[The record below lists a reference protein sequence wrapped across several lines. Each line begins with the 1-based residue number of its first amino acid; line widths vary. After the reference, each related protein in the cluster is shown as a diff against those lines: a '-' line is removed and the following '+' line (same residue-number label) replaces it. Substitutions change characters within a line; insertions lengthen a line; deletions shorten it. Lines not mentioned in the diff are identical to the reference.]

1 MRFIH
6 ISDTHLGASGFS
18 RKLSPSGYNQ
28 REEDICNSFQV
39 AVDRIISLKPDFV
52 LHSGDLF
59 HSVRPTN
66 RIINFAIRQIL
77 RIVNLQIP
85 MVIISGNH
93 DTPKQRAV
101 GSVFSFFEVL
111 SPYLYLIYRNEYELI
126 RLDETAIHAIPH
138 CLNQEDFGREMAK
151 IEIVHRPST
160 SLRTSPPP
168 FDFAQDK
175 SADHSQNQEFN
186 ILMLHGVVAGIPEFS
201 MGELAE
207 QEIQSSY
214 LEMPFDYVALG
225 HYHRFCEISPRVYY
239 AGSTERLSMAELGQ
253 EKGFVEIQI
262 NPDSEERPP
271 SAALQLRSG
280 QVRRPPQITI
290 TFHKVPAREM
300 IELPSINARNLDQE
314 QVLREIENRIQ
325 VDDIL
330 EKIVRLKVKDIPEHI
345 YKSLDFRE
353 IAELKSKAFHFD
365 LRFERKEE
373 EGKSQAA
380 KTSIGKLNVEF
391 EHFLNQI
398 PVENLQKD
406 RLLELGL
413 KYLTANASTVDGPR
427 STNGLL

>member
-39 AVDRIISLKPDFV
+39 AVDQIISLKPDYV

-111 SPYLYLIYRNEYELI
+111 SPHLHLVYRNQYEPI
-126 RLDETAIHAIPH
+126 KLDQAIIHAIPH

-151 IEIVHRPST
+151 IEIVRRPST

-175 SADHSQNQEFN
+175 SADNSQNQNFH
-186 ILMLHGVVAGIPEFS
+186 ILMLHGIVAGIPEFS

-207 QEIQSSY
+207 QEIPSSY

-225 HYHRFCEISPRVYY
+225 HYHRFCEVSPRVYY

-262 NPDSEERPP
+262 KSDSEERPP
-271 SAALQLRSG
+271 SAALRLRSR
-280 QVRRPPQITI
+280 QVLRPSQIII

-300 IELPSINARNLDQE
+300 IGLPSIDAKNLDQE
-314 QVLREIENRIQ
+314 QVLREIEDRIR
-325 VDDIL
+325 VNAIS
-330 EKIVRLKVKDIPEHI
+330 EKIVRLRVKDIPEHI
-345 YKSLDFRE
+345 YNSLDFRK
-353 IAELKSKAFHFD
+353 IAEIKSKAFYFD
-365 LRFERKEE
+365 LRLEKPKDKGEK
-373 EGKSQAA
+373 GQPST
-380 KTSIGKLNVEF
+380 TSIGKLNIEF
-391 EHFLNQI
+391 QQYLNQV
-398 PVENLQKD
+398 PVENLNKD
-406 RLLELGL
+406 KLLELGL
-413 KYLTANASTVDGPR
+413 RYLTAKASTEDGPQ
-427 STNGLL
+427 STVN